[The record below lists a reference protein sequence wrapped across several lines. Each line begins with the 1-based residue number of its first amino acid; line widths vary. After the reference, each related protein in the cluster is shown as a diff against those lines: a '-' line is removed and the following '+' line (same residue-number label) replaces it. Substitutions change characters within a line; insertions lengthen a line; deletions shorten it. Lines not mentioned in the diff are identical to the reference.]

1 MSGEPAFRNCSMRV
15 IPGVL
20 PQARQVMYT
29 PSLWDTSSYST
40 VRDCHCSCETV
51 RGAQEC
57 RAGKRCDLA
66 GSYIHQVQH
75 QQVENDEHESW
86 ICEVPVCTRYSLDAQ
101 NLCGAIDAWNSRD
114 YYQAV
119 ESLGRK

>member
-1 MSGEPAFRNCSMRV
+1 MSSGKALRV
-15 IPGVL
+15 S
-20 PQARQVMYT
+20 RQ
-29 PSLWDTSSYST
+29 
-40 VRDCHCSCETV
+40 H
-51 RGAQEC
+51 
-57 RAGKRCDLA
+57 
-66 GSYIHQVQH
+66 IHQVQH
-75 QQVENDEHESW
+75 RQVENDAHESW